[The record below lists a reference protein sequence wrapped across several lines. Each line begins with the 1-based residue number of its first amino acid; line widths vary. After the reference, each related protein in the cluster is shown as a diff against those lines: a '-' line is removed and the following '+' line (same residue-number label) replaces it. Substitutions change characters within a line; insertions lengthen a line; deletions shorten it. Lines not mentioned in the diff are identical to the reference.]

1 MEEKAFWWV
10 WASGSAGQEGF
21 LLMCLNFLKGECR
34 ALASGLFLGARC
46 AEVFLT
52 RQLLPVLSHQCEMW
66 EPAGEFLCRCYL
78 LLFWVSERPV
88 PQGETK
94 ASLHFSLSLFPFL
107 YLSSPSTVLLQ
118 LEYILQGIKALRG
131 HMSMG
136 GCISL
141 DFSTGMCMGA
151 VNS

>member
-46 AEVFLT
+46 AEAFLT

-94 ASLHFSLSLFPFL
+94 ASLHFSLTLFPFL
-107 YLSSPSTVLLQ
+107 SLLSLNRITPVGVHFTRDKSSAGAHVHGWLYL
-118 LEYILQGIKALRG
+118 LR
-131 HMSMG
+131 
-136 GCISL
+136 L
-141 DFSTGMCMGA
+141 
-151 VNS
+151 